1 MLNYLWA
8 AMMLLSVAF
17 GGASGRIDAVSE
29 AMFSGASQAVEL
41 CLTLLGML
49 CLWSGLMRVAD
60 GAGIT
65 SIMGRMLSPVLKIIF
80 PGLPASSPAAKA
92 MSMNVAANVLGLG
105 NAATPLGLKAMQELQ
120 KLNPLKDTASN
131 HMLVFVVLNSV
142 SVQLIPTGTAVLRE
156 TFGSANPME
165 IMPAV
170 WISSVVSAAV
180 GVILALAFCR
190 RKSSRKRGKA

>member
-1 MLNYLWA
+1 MMNYVWA
-8 AMMLLSVAF
+8 AIMLLSVAF
-17 GGASGRIDAVSE
+17 GGVSGRIDAVSE

-49 CLWSGLMRVAD
+49 CLWSGLMRVAE

-65 SIMGRMLSPVLKIIF
+65 AVLGKMLSPVLRIIF
-80 PGLPASSPAAKA
+80 PGLPSNSPATQAI
-92 MSMNVAANVLGLG
+92 SMNVAANILGLG
-105 NAATPLGLKAMQELQ
+105 NAATPFGLKAMQELQ
-120 KLNPLKDTASN
+120 NLNPLKDTASD

-156 TFGSANPME
+156 NYGSANPME

-170 WISSVVSAAV
+170 WISSIASAAV
-180 GVILALAFCR
+180 GVVLAIVFCHRKR
-190 RKSSRKRGKA
+190 RKHLA

>member
-1 MLNYLWA
+1 MMNYVWA

-60 GAGIT
+60 GAGLT
-65 SIMGRMLSPVLKIIF
+65 TVLGKMLSPILRVIF
-80 PGLPASSPAAKA
+80 PGLPSDSPAARA

-120 KLNPLKDTASN
+120 KLNPIKDTASDY
-131 HMLVFVVLNSV
+131 MLTFVVLNSV

-156 TFGSANPME
+156 NFGSANPME

-170 WISSVVSAAV
+170 WISSIASAAV
-180 GVILALAFCR
+180 GIALAMLLCR
-190 RKSSRKRGKA
+190 RKRRKQQA

>member
-1 MLNYLWA
+1 MINYIWA
-8 AMMLLSVAF
+8 AMMLLSIAF

-49 CLWSGLMRVAD
+49 CLWSGLMRVAE

-65 SIMGRMLSPVLKIIF
+65 AVLGKMLAPVLRLLF
-80 PGLPASSPAAKA
+80 PGLASDSPAAQA
-92 MSMNVAANVLGLG
+92 MSMNVAANILGLG

-120 KLNPLKDTASN
+120 KLNPIKDTASD
-131 HMLVFVVLNSV
+131 HMLTFVVLNSV
-142 SVQLIPTGTAVLRE
+142 SVQLIPTGTAVIRE
-156 TFGSANPME
+156 TYGSSNPME

-170 WISSVVSAAV
+170 WISSIVSAVV
-180 GVILALAFCR
+180 GVALAMILCR
-190 RKSSRKRGKA
+190 RKRRRQGA

>member
-1 MLNYLWA
+1 MMNYVWA

-60 GAGIT
+60 GAGLT
-65 SIMGRMLSPVLKIIF
+65 TVLGKMLSPILRVIF
-80 PGLPASSPAAKA
+80 PGLPSDSPAARA

-120 KLNPLKDTASN
+120 KLNPIKDTASDY
-131 HMLVFVVLNSV
+131 MLTFVVLNSV

-156 TFGSANPME
+156 NFGSANPME

-170 WISSVVSAAV
+170 WISSIASAVVGIAIAM
-180 GVILALAFCR
+180 LLCR
-190 RKSSRKRGKA
+190 RKRRKQQA

>member
-1 MLNYLWA
+1 MMNYVWA

-65 SIMGRMLSPVLKIIF
+65 TVLGKMLSPILRVIF
-80 PGLPASSPAAKA
+80 PGLPSDSPAARA

-120 KLNPLKDTASN
+120 KLNPIKDTASDY
-131 HMLVFVVLNSV
+131 MLTFVVLNSV

-156 TFGSANPME
+156 NFGSANPME

-170 WISSVVSAAV
+170 WISSIASAAV
-180 GVILALAFCR
+180 GIALAMLLCR
-190 RKSSRKRGKA
+190 RKRRKQQA

>member
-1 MLNYLWA
+1 MMNYVWA

-49 CLWSGLMRVAD
+49 CLWSGLMRIAD

-65 SIMGRMLSPVLKIIF
+65 NILGKMLSPILRVIF
-80 PGLPASSPAAKA
+80 PGLPSDSPAARA

-120 KLNPLKDTASN
+120 KLNPIKDTASDY
-131 HMLVFVVLNSV
+131 MLTFVVLNSV

-156 TFGSANPME
+156 NFGSANPME

-170 WISSVVSAAV
+170 WISSIASAAV
-180 GVILALAFCR
+180 GIALAILLCR
-190 RKSSRKRGKA
+190 RKRRKQEA

>member
-1 MLNYLWA
+1 MMNYIWA
-8 AMMLLSVAF
+8 AMMLLSIAF

-49 CLWSGLMRVAD
+49 CLWSGLMRVAE

-65 SIMGRMLSPVLKIIF
+65 AVLGKLLAPVLRILF
-80 PGLPASSPAAKA
+80 PRLSSDSPAARA
-92 MSMNVAANVLGLG
+92 MSMNVAANILGLG

-120 KLNPLKDTASN
+120 KLNPIQDTASDD
-131 HMLVFVVLNSV
+131 MLTFVVLNSI

-156 TFGSANPME
+156 NYGSSNPME

-170 WISSVVSAAV
+170 WISSIVSAVV
-180 GVILALAFCR
+180 GLALARIFCR
-190 RKSSRKRGKA
+190 RKRRRQEAC

>member
-1 MLNYLWA
+1 MMNYVWA

-65 SIMGRMLSPVLKIIF
+65 TVLGKMLSPILRIIF
-80 PGLPASSPAAKA
+80 PGLPSDSPAARA

-120 KLNPLKDTASN
+120 KLNPIKDTASDY
-131 HMLVFVVLNSV
+131 MLTFVVLNSV

-156 TFGSANPME
+156 NFGSANPME

-170 WISSVVSAAV
+170 WISSIASAAV
-180 GVILALAFCR
+180 GIALAMLLCR
-190 RKSSRKRGKA
+190 RKRRKQEA

>member
-1 MLNYLWA
+1 MMNYVWA

-65 SIMGRMLSPVLKIIF
+65 SVLGKMLSPILRVIF
-80 PGLPASSPAAKA
+80 PGLPSDSPAARA

-120 KLNPLKDTASN
+120 KLNPIKDTASDY
-131 HMLVFVVLNSV
+131 MLTFVVLNSV

-156 TFGSANPME
+156 NFGSANPME

-170 WISSVVSAAV
+170 WISSIASAAV
-180 GVILALAFCR
+180 GIALAMLLCR
-190 RKSSRKRGKA
+190 RKRRKQEA

>member
-1 MLNYLWA
+1 MMNYVWA

-60 GAGIT
+60 GAGLT
-65 SIMGRMLSPVLKIIF
+65 TVLGKMLSPILRVIF
-80 PGLPASSPAAKA
+80 PGLPSDSPAARA

-120 KLNPLKDTASN
+120 KLNPIKDTASDY
-131 HMLVFVVLNSV
+131 MLTFVVLNSV

-156 TFGSANPME
+156 NFGSANPME

-170 WISSVVSAAV
+170 WISSIASAVV
-180 GVILALAFCR
+180 GIALAMLLCR
-190 RKSSRKRGKA
+190 RKRRKQQA